1 MFKTLRKIWSLSDL
15 RKRIFLTFALL
26 IIIRMVALIPI
37 PGISNETLKEFFSGN
52 QVLGLLDIFS
62 GGTLSNFSIGLMG
75 VGPYITAS
83 IIMQLLTYIV
93 PSLDELN
100 KEGESGRHKINQY
113 TRYLTVPLSI
123 VQSFSLLA
131 LLKSQAVLPALTP
144 LALVSIL
151 LSSTAITMIFVW
163 IGEII
168 SEEGIGNGMSLIITV
183 GILASIPNQV
193 ANTTALIASEGEI
206 DMVKVYGLI
215 AFAVIAVFTVF
226 FIVLMN
232 DAIRKVPISY
242 ARRMTGKLS
251 HSTIDTFLPVKINIA
266 GVIPIIFALSIIVFP
281 GLAGNYFTNAR
292 SGWLQTLGS
301 NMVKFFDPQSLSYGI
316 MYFLLV
322 VLFTYFYTAI
332 VFQPKQIAENLQK
345 QGGFVPGIRPGIQT
359 SNFIETIV
367 RRITFPGSVFLG
379 IVAILPLVIQSVTH
393 ITTLVLGGTGILIIV
408 SVVFETANQL
418 KSHLVTRD
426 YEHY

>member
-1 MFKTLRKIWSLSDL
+1 MI
-15 RKRIFLTFALL
+15 
-26 IIIRMVALIPI
+26 ALIPI

-75 VGPYITAS
+75 VGPYITGS

-100 KEGESGRHKINQY
+100 KEGESGRQKINQY

-131 LLKSQAVLPALTP
+131 LLKSQGVLPALAP

-215 AFAVIAVFTVF
+215 AFVLIAIFTVF
-226 FIVLMN
+226 YRVN
-232 DAIRKVPISY
+232 K
-242 ARRMTGKLS
+242 
-251 HSTIDTFLPVKINIA
+251 
-266 GVIPIIFALSIIVFP
+266 
-281 GLAGNYFTNAR
+281 
-292 SGWLQTLGS
+292 
-301 NMVKFFDPQSLSYGI
+301 
-316 MYFLLV
+316 
-322 VLFTYFYTAI
+322 
-332 VFQPKQIAENLQK
+332 
-345 QGGFVPGIRPGIQT
+345 
-359 SNFIETIV
+359 
-367 RRITFPGSVFLG
+367 
-379 IVAILPLVIQSVTH
+379 
-393 ITTLVLGGTGILIIV
+393 
-408 SVVFETANQL
+408 
-418 KSHLVTRD
+418 
-426 YEHY
+426 